1 MIERMGGAVQLSSG
15 ADATS
20 ITTQGDLTAVRSL
33 ELRLAG
39 GDDRVNI
46 AGVGG
51 LHNLIASGDGGALDF
66 KVTDSSFQKLNLRDA
81 NAELTVTIEDT
92 EFSGGAFIEAGAG
105 EFQAQIINVDIG
117 SYFTVRRPT
126 DGGANGIGE
135 LEIRDSSMRTV
146 NIEDEFSRHDVAFV
160 NSSTASSFKL
170 ESGRNLLNLDIRGS
184 QIGRTLTV
192 VDPHGFADIDIRS
205 GSSVGGTTNIKH
217 LGSGT
222 MEVLIDNATLQATR
236 ITSELGD
243 ALVTIG
249 GDARLTGNFNFHIT
263 DGNSALHMGESSTIV
278 GLLNQK
284 TFGGG
289 DSLTYLTDQATVT
302 KTVTVSNQEGVSD
315 VQIVD
320 NAQIKNFQGSGFI
333 KISNEVF
340 SDRGTETLEA
350 DIYVPNSLGPHPGIV
365 MIHGGYWRF
374 GNKNYMTSRAKQLA
388 QRGYVVMNIEYR
400 LAPDDPFPAQ
410 IHDVHTA
417 IMWLKANAAT
427 YNVDAGKVGL
437 YGYSAGGH
445 LALLA
450 GLTDSSDGLDGPDAG
465 LADPGVSAIIA
476 GAPATDFR
484 DLDPNSTQLAY
495 WLGGT
500 RADLPEIYELA
511 SPAAF
516 VDGADPPTF
525 IFIGEDDDVVST
537 PKAQRLSDNLNG
549 LGGTSE
555 FYGVPGKNHLSAA
568 KDRAAM
574 MRASRFLDSH
584 IKR

>member
-1 MIERMGGAVQLSSG
+1 
-15 ADATS
+15 
-20 ITTQGDLTAVRSL
+20 
-33 ELRLAG
+33 
-39 GDDRVNI
+39 
-46 AGVGG
+46 
-51 LHNLIASGDGGALDF
+51 
-66 KVTDSSFQKLNLRDA
+66 
-81 NAELTVTIEDT
+81 
-92 EFSGGAFIEAGAG
+92 
-105 EFQAQIINVDIG
+105 
-117 SYFTVRRPT
+117 
-126 DGGANGIGE
+126 
-135 LEIRDSSMRTV
+135 
-146 NIEDEFSRHDVAFV
+146 
-160 NSSTASSFKL
+160 
-170 ESGRNLLNLDIRGS
+170 
-184 QIGRTLTV
+184 
-192 VDPHGFADIDIRS
+192 
-205 GSSVGGTTNIKH
+205 
-217 LGSGT
+217 
-222 MEVLIDNATLQATR
+222 
-236 ITSELGD
+236 
-243 ALVTIG
+243 
-249 GDARLTGNFNFHIT
+249 
-263 DGNSALHMGESSTIV
+263 
-278 GLLNQK
+278 
-284 TFGGG
+284 
-289 DSLTYLTDQATVT
+289 
-302 KTVTVSNQEGVSD
+302 
-315 VQIVD
+315 
-320 NAQIKNFQGSGFI
+320 
-333 KISNEVF
+333 
-340 SDRGTETLEA
+340 
-350 DIYVPNSLGPHPGIV
+350 
-365 MIHGGYWRF
+365 
-374 GNKNYMTSRAKQLA
+374 
-388 QRGYVVMNIEYR
+388 MNIEYR

-549 LGGTSE
+549 LGGTSK
-555 FYGVPGKNHLSAA
+555 FYSVPGKNHLSAA
-568 KDRAAM
+568 KDCAAM